1 MLNGLINGKKE
12 SYSRYIAQAP
22 QPIVEIVEFNPLLG
36 NEISVIDFSAIRK
49 SPIGKAIL
57 ADNDEQNVLQG
68 YSFKF
73 STSDTEGSF
82 TLTLHP
88 GNADKPYFDKIKP
101 LQIVKIYERD
111 NTGRT
116 PDFVGVINR
125 KKFVAQPGSGLRIS
139 VTGKS
144 VASFISRFKISLD
157 LNAMAI
163 TNQLESQEALSKKLT
178 ASFAEGGIK
187 KVSEVLKEI
196 WNYSKLCAS
205 DCLEISNPDMEKYV
219 SKYLGDNF
227 FSFDNEIEL
236 AYPLASI
243 FNGQNTIM
251 FWDIVSGII
260 PFPVYEK
267 FAFIDEKGKTKIK
280 IREVPFDCS
289 GDGLG
294 FSSWDKLEKN
304 MTELDPAIVKGID
317 FDVSDDE
324 VYTAFFS
331 YVIGTPIEQDKALR
345 LAAQTGGYGN
355 QALEIYKK
363 KAGIYGYSPL
373 TVSFNGYGVPEKDST
388 EEQEKRSD
396 SYKVLNKRLM
406 NWYGHLEEMLKG
418 TITIATI
425 VNKEE
430 SKDEKTPM
438 CGEIVS
444 FLGGEFYVNEVEHTW
459 NFGGNPETKLTVS
472 RGGNYEKKKFAPLEG
487 ITKRYV
493 LFKQLLD
500 TAKAKG
506 INIL

>member
-22 QPIVEIVEFNPLLG
+22 QPIVRIIDFKPKTGIEILVVEF
-36 NEISVIDFSAIRK
+36 RK
-49 SPIGKAIL
+49 SNTTHIYQAEE
-57 ADNDEQNVLQG
+57 EQNVLQG

-73 STSDTEGSF
+73 STNDTDGSF
-82 TLTLHP
+82 SLTLHP
-88 GNADKPYFDKIKP
+88 GNSSNPYFDEIKP
-101 LQIVKIYERD
+101 LQIVKIYED
-111 NTGRT
+111 GNDDKV

-139 VTGKS
+139 VIGKS
-144 VASFISRFKISLD
+144 VASLISRFKISLD
-157 LNAMAI
+157 LNAMSL
-163 TNQLESQEALSKKLT
+163 TNQLVEQNALNKDLT
-178 ASFAEGGIK
+178 AELAKEAQT
-187 KVSEVLKEI
+187 VSSVLKAI
-196 WNYSKLCAS
+196 WKHAVNMSTKYLQ
-205 DCLEISNPDMEKYV
+205 LSNSGMEKYI
-219 SKYLGDNF
+219 SNYLGSNF
-227 FSFDNEIEL
+227 FDIQEGLKIN
-236 AYPLASI
+236 YPIASV
-243 FNGQNTIM
+243 FNGQNTVQ

-267 FAFIDEKGKTKIK
+267 FAIIDEKGKTKIK
-280 IREVPFDCS
+280 VREVPFDCS

-294 FSSWDKLEKN
+294 YSSWDKLEKN
-304 MTELDPAIVKGID
+304 KIEIDPAIVKGFD

-331 YVIGTPIEQDKALR
+331 YIMGSPIEQDKALR
-345 LAAQTGGYGN
+345 LAAQTDGYGKN
-355 QALEIYKK
+355 ELALYKA
-363 KAGIYGYSPL
+363 KAEMYGYSPL
-373 TVSFNGYGVPEKDST
+373 TVQFNGYGKTETEYTGDSET
-388 EEQEKRSD
+388 LK
-396 SYKVLNKRLM
+396 KLNERLQA
-406 NWYGHLEEMLKG
+406 WYGHLEEMLKG
-418 TITIATI
+418 TITISTI

>member
-1 MLNGLINGKKE
+1 MLKGLTDFKILDN
-12 SYSRYIAQAP
+12 YSQYIAQAP
-22 QPIVEIVEFNPLLG
+22 QPIVKIFEYNPQSGIESPVIEFSKETTKLLYSTKD
-36 NEISVIDFSAIRK
+36 NEEK
-49 SPIGKAIL
+49 
-57 ADNDEQNVLQG
+57 NYLQG

-73 STSDTEGSF
+73 STSDTDGSF
-82 TLTLHP
+82 SLTLHP
-88 GNADKPYFDKIKP
+88 GNSDIPYFDEIEP

-111 NTGRT
+111 SECKT

-139 VTGKS
+139 ITGKS
-144 VASFISRFKISLD
+144 VASFISRYKISLD
-157 LNAMAI
+157 LNAMSI

-205 DCLEISNPDMEKYV
+205 KCLEISNPDMEKYV

-294 FSSWDKLEKN
+294 FSSWDKLEKD

-355 QALEIYKK
+355 QSLEIYKK

-418 TITIATI
+418 TITLSTI
-425 VNKEE
+425 MAEQM
-430 SKDEKTPM
+430 PM

-472 RGGNYEKKKFAPLEG
+472 RGGDYSKKKFARLKG
-487 ITKRYV
+487 ITKRYSIFKKLLETKAYAALNGIEV
-493 LFKQLLD
+493 LKR
-500 TAKAKG
+500 
-506 INIL
+506 

>member
-1 MLNGLINGKKE
+1 MLKGLTDFKILNN
-12 SYSRYIAQAP
+12 YSRYIAQAP
-22 QPIVEIVEFNPLLG
+22 QPIVKIFEFYPEFDTENPILEFNKG
-36 NEISVIDFSAIRK
+36 EIKVFTAGEYFFYK
-49 SPIGKAIL
+49 
-57 ADNDEQNVLQG
+57 EENVLQG

-73 STSDTEGSF
+73 STSDTDGNF

-88 GNADKPYFDKIKP
+88 GNSENPYFDKIKP

-111 NTGRT
+111 RKGKT

-139 VTGKS
+139 IIGKS

-163 TNQLESQEALSKKLT
+163 THQLASDYAIATKFTTDLAEEFAKKDVKL
-178 ASFAEGGIK
+178 
-187 KVSEVLKEI
+187 SEVLQSV
-196 WNYSKLCAS
+196 WDYAVLCARECLKLSTS
-205 DCLEISNPDMEKYV
+205 DIEKYV
-219 SKYLGDNF
+219 NKYLGSDF
-227 FSFDNEIEL
+227 FDMGDSAIL
-236 AYPLASI
+236 KYPLSNI
-243 FNGQNTIM
+243 FNGQNTIS
-251 FWDIVSGII
+251 FWNIVSDIV

-267 FAFIDEKGKTKIK
+267 FAFIDKSGKTKIK

-294 FSSWDKLEKN
+294 FSSWDKLEKD
-304 MTELDPAIVKGID
+304 MTELDPAIVKGFD

-324 VYTAFFS
+324 VYTVFFS
-331 YVIGTPIEQDKALR
+331 YIKGSPLSSDMALR
-345 LAAQTGGYGN
+345 LFAQTDGLS
-355 QALEIYKK
+355 ASTVDISA
-363 KAGIYGYSPL
+363 KAKVYGYSPL
-373 TVSFNGYGVPEKDST
+373 TVTFNGYSSKETKK
-388 EEQEKRSD
+388 EQDNRKKTTNEYMKE
-396 SYKVLNKRLM
+396 LNQRLE

-418 TITIATI
+418 TITLSTI
-425 VNKEE
+425 MAEQM
-430 SKDEKTPM
+430 PM

>member
-12 SYSRYIAQAP
+12 GYSRYIAQAP

-36 NEISVIDFSAIRK
+36 NETSVIDFSAIRK
-49 SPIGKAIL
+49 SSIGKAIL

-88 GNADKPYFDKIKP
+88 GNTDKPYFDKIKP

-139 VTGKS
+139 IIGKS

-157 LNAMAI
+157 LNAMSL
-163 TNQLESQEALSKKLT
+163 TNQLVEQSAINTALTTDLLKEEKL
-178 ASFAEGGIK
+178 
-187 KVSEVLKEI
+187 KVSKALKVI
-196 WNYSKLCAS
+196 WEHTVKMSTDFLKL
-205 DCLEISNPDMEKYV
+205 SNSGMKKYID
-219 SKYLGDNF
+219 KYLGSSF
-227 FSFDNEIEL
+227 FDFDEEIEL
-236 AYPLASI
+236 AYPLANV
-243 FNGQNTIM
+243 FGGQNTVM

-289 GDGLG
+289 GDGIG
-294 FSSWDKLEKN
+294 STWDKLEKN
-304 MTELDPAIVKGID
+304 MTELDPAIVKT
-317 FDVSDDE
+317 FDLECSDDE
-324 VYTAFFS
+324 IYTAYFS
-331 YVIGTPIEQDKALR
+331 YIMGSPIEQDKALR
-345 LAAQTGGYGN
+345 LAAQTDGLGAN
-355 QALEIYKK
+355 EISINTK
-363 KAGIYGYSPL
+363 KAEIYGYNPL
-373 TVSFNGYGVPEKDST
+373 TVSFSGYGKTEKKYT
-388 EEQEKRSD
+388 GAGEKLTD
-396 SYKVLNKRLM
+396 LNKRLM

-418 TITIATI
+418 TITISTI

-472 RGGNYEKKKFAPLEG
+472 RGGNYEKKKFALLEG

>member
-22 QPIVEIVEFNPLLG
+22 QPIVEIVEFNPSLG
-36 NEISVIDFSAIRK
+36 NEIPVIDFSAIRK

-139 VTGKS
+139 ITGKS

-163 TNQLESQEALSKKLT
+163 TEQLESQQALSTALT
-178 ASFAEGGIK
+178 ASLAEGKIL
-187 KVSEVLKEI
+187 KVSEVLKKI
-196 WNYSKLCAS
+196 WEYSKDCAS
-205 DCLEISNPDMEKYV
+205 KCIKLSNPAIEKYV
-219 SKYLGDNF
+219 EKYLGSNF
-227 FSFDNEIEL
+227 FSFDEEMEL
-236 AYPLASI
+236 SYPLSSV

-260 PFPVYEK
+260 PFPVYER

-304 MTELDPAIVKGID
+304 KTELDPAIVKGFD

-331 YVIGTPIEQDKALR
+331 YVIGSPIEQDKALR
-345 LAAQTGGYGN
+345 LAAQTGGFGN
-355 QALEIYKK
+355 EKVEIYNK
-363 KAGIYGYSPL
+363 KAAIYGYSPL
-373 TVSFNGYGVPEKDST
+373 TVNFNGYGTKEKTASDPEKSSAYD
-388 EEQEKRSD
+388 K
-396 SYKVLNKRLM
+396 LNKRLM

-418 TITIATI
+418 TITISTI

-493 LFKQLLD
+493 LFKKLLD

>member
-1 MLNGLINGKKE
+1 
-12 SYSRYIAQAP
+12 
-22 QPIVEIVEFNPLLG
+22 
-36 NEISVIDFSAIRK
+36 
-49 SPIGKAIL
+49 
-57 ADNDEQNVLQG
+57 
-68 YSFKF
+68 
-73 STSDTEGSF
+73 
-82 TLTLHP
+82 
-88 GNADKPYFDKIKP
+88 
-101 LQIVKIYERD
+101 
-111 NTGRT
+111 
-116 PDFVGVINR
+116 
-125 KKFVAQPGSGLRIS
+125 
-139 VTGKS
+139 
-144 VASFISRFKISLD
+144 
-157 LNAMAI
+157 
-163 TNQLESQEALSKKLT
+163 
-178 ASFAEGGIK
+178 
-187 KVSEVLKEI
+187 
-196 WNYSKLCAS
+196 
-205 DCLEISNPDMEKYV
+205 
-219 SKYLGDNF
+219 
-227 FSFDNEIEL
+227 
-236 AYPLASI
+236 
-243 FNGQNTIM
+243 M

-294 FSSWDKLEKN
+294 FSSWDKLEKD

-317 FDVSDDE
+317 LDVSDDE

-331 YVIGTPIEQDKALR
+331 YVIGSPIEQDKALR
-345 LAAQTGGYGN
+345 LAAQTGGFGN
-355 QALEIYKK
+355 EKVEIYNK
-363 KAGIYGYSPL
+363 KAAIYGYSPL
-373 TVSFNGYGVPEKDST
+373 TVNFNGYGTKEKTASDPEKSSAYD
-388 EEQEKRSD
+388 K
-396 SYKVLNKRLM
+396 LNKRLM

-430 SKDEKTPM
+430 SKDEKMPM

>member
-1 MLNGLINGKKE
+1 MIKGLTDTKILK
-12 SYSRYIAQAP
+12 YSQYISQAP
-22 QPIVEIVEFNPLLG
+22 QPIVRIVAFDPKTNKEDTENTIELRPSDTDKEK
-36 NEISVIDFSAIRK
+36 N
-49 SPIGKAIL
+49 IL
-57 ADNDEQNVLQG
+57 QN
-68 YSFKF
+68 YSFKY
-73 STSDTEGSF
+73 STSDTDGQFS
-82 TLTLHP
+82 LTLYP
-88 GNADKPYFDKIKP
+88 GNVGKEEIPIFDMIKP
-101 LQIVKIYERD
+101 LQIVYIYERD
-111 NTGRT
+111 KEAKI

-125 KKFVAQPGSGLRIS
+125 KKFVAQAGSGLRIS

-144 VASFISRFKISLD
+144 VASFISRFKISLN
-157 LNAMAI
+157 LNAMSI
-163 TNQLESQEALSKKLT
+163 TNQLESQEALSVALT
-178 ASFAEGGIK
+178 ASFAKGGIK

-205 DCLEISNPDMEKYV
+205 KCLKISNPDMEKYV

-260 PFPVYEK
+260 PYPVYEK
-267 FAFIDEKGKTKIK
+267 FAFIDKSGKTKIK

-294 FSSWDKLEKN
+294 YSSWDKLEKDE
-304 MTELDPAIVKGID
+304 TEIDPAIVKGFD
-317 FDVSDDE
+317 FELSDDE

-373 TVSFNGYGVPEKDST
+373 TVSFNGYGVPEKDT
-388 EEQEKRSD
+388 KKEQDKRSQ
-396 SYKVLNKRLM
+396 SYKDLNKRIM
-406 NWYGHLEEMLKG
+406 NWYGRLDEMFKG
-418 TITIATI
+418 TITLSTI
-425 VNKEE
+425 VREQM
-430 SKDEKTPM
+430 PM

-444 FLGGEFYVNEVEHTW
+444 FLGGEFYVNETEHSW
-459 NFGGNPETKLTVS
+459 SFGGNPETKLTVS
-472 RGGNYEKKKFAPLEG
+472 RGGDYSTKKFAPLKN
-487 ITKRYV
+487 ITKRYSIFKKLLETKA
-493 LFKQLLD
+493 LFDLN
-500 TAKAKG
+500 G
-506 INIL
+506 IKLM

>member
-1 MLNGLINGKKE
+1 MLKGLTDFKILNN
-12 SYSRYIAQAP
+12 YSQYIAQAP
-22 QPIVEIVEFNPLLG
+22 QPIVKIFEYNPKSGIESPVIEFSYSTKD
-36 NEISVIDFSAIRK
+36 NEEK
-49 SPIGKAIL
+49 
-57 ADNDEQNVLQG
+57 NYLQG

-73 STSDTEGSF
+73 STSDTDGSF
-82 TLTLHP
+82 SLILHP
-88 GNADKPYFDKIKP
+88 GNSDIPYFDEIEP

-111 NTGRT
+111 SECKI

-157 LNAMAI
+157 LNAMSI

-205 DCLEISNPDMEKYV
+205 KYLEISNPDMEKYV
-219 SKYLGDNF
+219 SEYLGDNF

-294 FSSWDKLEKN
+294 FFSWDKLEKD

-388 EEQEKRSD
+388 KEQEKRSN

-418 TITIATI
+418 TITLSTI
-425 VNKEE
+425 MAEQM
-430 SKDEKTPM
+430 PM

-472 RGGNYEKKKFAPLEG
+472 RGGDYSKKKFAQLKG
-487 ITKRYV
+487 ITKRYSIFKKLLETKTYAALNGIKV
-493 LFKQLLD
+493 LKR
-500 TAKAKG
+500 
-506 INIL
+506 